1 MLLTSWYSPVSA
13 WSDDPSKDFLSSP
26 PKKPVGKAKTTW
38 PRARLESRAAAS
50 GETRQRLCRLWYLEQ
65 KYAEQQI
72 TAFRCHRRHLTRHF
86 SGSRLHYRAVASCS
100 GCSCVGDRFMLR
112 GLLYTGATMLAR
124 VVRLMANPLWG
135 RRSLSLRVAL
145 WVGAYV
151 CPGPMCTPPP
161 PSIL

>member
-1 MLLTSWYSPVSA
+1 MVRG
-13 WSDDPSKDFLSSP
+13 SKQRLPELSTKGTCWQGQDHLAQSQA
-26 PKKPVGKAKTTW
+26 GEHSGC
-38 PRARLESRAAAS
+38 L

-86 SGSRLHYRAVASCS
+86 SGSRLHYQAGASRS

-112 GLLYTGATMLAR
+112 GLLYTGATVLAR
-124 VVRLMANPLWG
+124 VVRLMANPLWW
-135 RRSLSLRVAL
+135 RSLSLRVAL

-151 CPGPMCTPPP
+151 GPGPMCTQPA
-161 PSIL
+161 PSIIL